1 VAAATRTLRF
11 IDAEMQLVL
20 KSQRLRVPA
29 VVLAETSAPLANV
42 SFGHLDVTFD
52 RSWGQVGS
60 SQGHLQAVAASVL
73 RYPEAEWVLIVA
85 DSLSPLEYWLWNL
98 INGVLGNTNAKAA
111 KSLTLNHA
119 GNIKSAGLRHQ
130 LTVVG
135 DGRVLKL
142 PYMLYRQ
149 G

>member
-1 VAAATRTLRF
+1 
-11 IDAEMQLVL
+11 M
-20 KSQRLRVPA
+20 
-29 VVLAETSAPLANV
+29 VLAETSARLADA
-42 SFGHLDVTFD
+42 SFRHLNVTFD
-52 RSWGQVGS
+52 QFGQQVGS
-60 SQGHLQAVAASVL
+60 SQGHLQAVAAAVSQ
-73 RYPEAEWVLIVA
+73 YPEADWVLIVT
-85 DSLSPLEYWLWNL
+85 DSISPLEYWLWNL
-98 INGVLGNTNAKAA
+98 MNGVLDSTHAKAA

>member
-1 VAAATRTLRF
+1 MAAATRTLHF
-11 IDAEMQLVL
+11 IDQELVLIL
-20 KSQRLRVPA
+20 KSQKLRVPA
-29 VVLAETSAPLANV
+29 VVLAETSAPLADA
-42 SFGHLDVTFD
+42 SFRHLDVTFD
-52 RSWGQVGS
+52 QSWQVGS
-60 SQGHLQAVAASVL
+60 SQGHLQAVAAAVP
-73 RYPEAEWVLIVA
+73 RFPEADWVLIVT

-98 INGVLGNTNAKAA
+98 ILGVLNSTRAKAS

-135 DGRVLKL
+135 DGRVSKL